1 MQTTETS
8 WPKRLSFF
16 LNEREHLR
24 GHLSCLLAN
33 WYCNI
38 YRNKHQF
45 VKFSLLR
52 CELCVGVFYLHILHG
67 TNKLFCVSSISKQGL
82 YGIQVLIR
90 LCLQSPFINLI
101 SSPDSGD
108 VGNTNTAHFPLPVL
122 VHHSISQQFPTS
134 PSEFLSSLHF
144 LPFPFCVSYL
154 KSFYINC
161 GFCLVM

>member
-8 WPKRLSFF
+8 WPKCLSFF
-16 LNEREHLR
+16 LNEREHLH

-52 CELCVGVFYLHILHG
+52 RDLCVGVFYLHVLHG
-67 TNKLFCVSSISKQGL
+67 TNESFCVRNISKQGL

-108 VGNTNTAHFPLPVL
+108 VGNTNTAHSPSLSLSITPSASSFPLPPLSFSVAF
-122 VHHSISQQFPTS
+122 I
-134 PSEFLSSLHF
+134 SSLFHF
-144 LPFPFCVSYL
+144 VSL
-154 KSFYINC
+154 LLNPSTLIVAF
-161 GFCLVM
+161 V